1 MGFLYSLFL
10 LYTTHFLV
18 SSVNLS
24 TILEVPMQSNISQY
38 GLLRLTKDELLDLSS
53 DYLEQLKISVIQFL
67 GVLGTT
73 EVYPHLVIGTADS
86 RSIVIDVAENQ
97 MKRIELAIKHLDQVW
112 QTILHSGLIKL
123 LDLEDGT
130 DKKTKLLAYPLISSL
145 VLRCSDKAKK
155 QLNVVEFIFGKIES
169 EMDVDLRAAAR
180 DCAVAMA
187 KGYKNLDPEIE
198 LPLRQFLVS
207 KLQNFKRAEH
217 VREDVRLLAAEIT
230 SHLVLTQENGNDY
243 MEKAI
248 AAVNSPS
255 ISKEYEKV
263 HGSVALAGHLGS
275 RFGVKCPEQVKA
287 IALTRSSEELRKNTR
302 NETKVHDCCLLS
314 RGALSHSLVQE
325 GAGKGLALVYEA
337 TKDNRAK
344 QEVLK
349 AVVEQLTVGR
359 KSAIKVSDETTLF
372 QEGELGESPT
382 GSICIRECKKEKG
395 KSGQKVAGIVLP
407 VILGKGIK
415 SRVSEVRSISVNG
428 SIVIVLKSRIG
439 TELQKK
445 LLLVLHI
452 YSGSLPE

>member
-18 SSVNLS
+18 SSVNLG

-287 IALTRSSEELRKNTR
+287 I
-302 NETKVHDCCLLS
+302 
-314 RGALSHSLVQE
+314 GLVQE